1 MPLQLFIPSDM
12 KQGIELLNTL
22 PREAAETEL
31 LKCCGSSRW
40 AREVASRRP
49 FRAADELL
57 NVADEVWSGLDAR
70 DWLEAFGHHPK
81 IGERQA
87 AAGQTGKEQAWSAE
101 EQSGMD
107 ASGDDLRD
115 ELARLNRE
123 YEERFGHIFIV
134 CATGKTPA
142 EMLALLRERL
152 QHDGETEI
160 KIAAEEQRRITRLRL
175 QKLLEA

>member
-1 MPLQLFIPSDM
+1 MG
-12 KQGIELLNTL
+12 QGIELLNTL
-22 PREAAETEL
+22 PREAAEAEL

-49 FRAADELL
+49 FRVADELL
-57 NVADEVWSGLDAR
+57 NVADEVCSSLDAR
-70 DWLEAFGHHPK
+70 DWLEAFSHHPK
-81 IGERQA
+81 IGERKA

-107 ASGDDLRD
+107 AANMAARD
-115 ELARLNRE
+115 TLAELNRE

-142 EMLALLRERL
+142 EMLSLLRARL
-152 QHDGETEI
+152 KNDGQTEI
-160 KIAAEEQRRITRLRL
+160 SVAAEQQRRITRLRL

>member
-1 MPLQLFIPSDM
+1 MG
-12 KQGIELLNTL
+12 QGIERLNDL
-22 PREAAETEL
+22 AREAAEAEL
-31 LKCCGSSRW
+31 SKCCGSSRW

-49 FRAADELL
+49 FRGADELL
-57 NVADEVWSGLDAR
+57 NAADDVWRTLGER
-70 DWLEAFGHHPK
+70 DWLEAFSHHPK

-87 AAGQTGKEQAWSAE
+87 AAGQTRDERAWSVS
-101 EQSGMD
+101 EQSGMSAAD
-107 ASGDDLRD
+107 GAARD

-152 QHDGETEI
+152 RNNGETEI
-160 KIAAEEQRRITRLRL
+160 NIAAEEQRRITRLRL
-175 QKLLEA
+175 LKLLEA